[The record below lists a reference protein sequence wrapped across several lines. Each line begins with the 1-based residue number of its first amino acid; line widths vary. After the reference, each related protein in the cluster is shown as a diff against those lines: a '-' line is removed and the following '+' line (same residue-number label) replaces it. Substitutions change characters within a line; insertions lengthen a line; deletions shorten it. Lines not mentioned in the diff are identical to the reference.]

1 MLTRRSFLGTV
12 AALAVS
18 PVASKAAPE
27 LPQVTGYI
35 ISLGGRPL
43 ANPFPLYGG
52 TAGAGKSMNL
62 RRDDGD
68 TILELR

>member
-18 PVASKAAPE
+18 PVAPKAAPVAAE
-27 LPQVTGYI
+27 LRLGPVTYE
-35 ISLGGRPL
+35 LDYR
-43 ANPFPLYGG
+43 YGWMG
-52 TAGAGKSMNL
+52 NDHVP
-62 RRDDGD
+62 RRDDGA

>member
-18 PVASKAAPE
+18 APLPEFGRAGGGKSVVFDAPE
-27 LPQVTGYI
+27 FVWP
-35 ISLGGRPL
+35 
-43 ANPFPLYGG
+43 
-52 TAGAGKSMNL
+52 
-62 RRDDGD
+62 RRDDGA